1 MGKINISNDERMAFI
16 IYEQTIC
23 EGNKINFQTIVDIL
37 SKLTA
42 YSQKDLSQLKEL
54 TSNNIDKLLDYSIF
68 KDNCEKIDGN
78 WNRFYFIKDT
88 AYLLVQTLYQQK
100 LISEIS
106 NNITDITKTYLVNN
120 FEDKAKIYLD
130 IKTLYKNLYAIS
142 ELEYFDLIQKSD
154 SETYKEETQ
163 FAYSLTTTGKNVI
176 NYSKLDA
183 EQTQDDEQ
191 IRI

>member
-1 MGKINISNDERMAFI
+1 MEKIKISNNERIAFI

-54 TSNNIDKLLDYSIF
+54 TSNNIDKLLDYSII
-68 KDNCEKIDGN
+68 KGNWEKIDGN
-78 WNRFYFIKDT
+78 WNRVYFIEDT
-88 AYLLVQTLYQQK
+88 ALLLVQTLYQQK
-100 LISEIS
+100 LISETS

>member
-1 MGKINISNDERMAFI
+1 MEKINISNDERIAFI

-42 YSQKDLSQLKEL
+42 YSQKDLSHLKEL
-54 TSNNIDKLLDYSIF
+54 TSNNIDKLLDYSII
-68 KDNCEKIDGN
+68 KDNWEKIDGN
-78 WNRFYFIKDT
+78 WNRFYFIDDT

-106 NNITDITKTYLVNN
+106 NNLTNITKTYLVNN

-142 ELEYFDLIQKSD
+142 ELEYFDLIQKSG